1 MSAIAEQVDAVVVGA
16 GPNGLTA
23 AALLADAGWDVLI
36 LEAQPEPGGAVRT
49 AELHPG
55 YRADL
60 FSAFYPLA
68 AVSPV
73 FTELDLPAHGLAWS
87 RAPAAFGHPRAP
99 EDEDAVTLRPTA
111 QETAEDLE
119 RRCAGD
125 GDAWMRLYEQ
135 WTMVREPF
143 LRTLLGPFPP
153 IRSPLTALRRLGA
166 GETLRFARMLALP
179 VRRMAQELFEGES
192 AGLLFHGNAAHADI
206 PVDAAGSGL
215 MGYLLTMIGQDVGY
229 PVPRGGAGELTTA
242 LVRRATS
249 AGAELRCARE
259 VERIE
264 PTGDATIVHT
274 TGGERITARRA
285 VLADVSATSLYGKLL
300 PQESLPDRVR
310 HDVLRFEWD
319 TPVVK
324 VNYAMS
330 QPIPW
335 RSPSLRSAGTVHI
348 GADSN
353 GLVRWGADL
362 STGTVPRSPFVII
375 GQMTT
380 ADPTRSPA
388 GTESAWAYSHLPRGM
403 SDDEAGT
410 LLAQRMDETLE
421 EYAPGALANVVHR
434 SVQLPCDLELADAN
448 LVGGAVNGGTA
459 QLHQQLVFRPIPG
472 LAGPRTTVDRVYL
485 AGAAA
490 HPGGGVHGM
499 CGAHAAAAALA
510 DHGITGRLRG
520 RVRGMIA
527 HALAD

>member
-1 MSAIAEQVDAVVVGA
+1 MSTAGERVDAVVVGA

-23 AALLADAGWDVLI
+23 AALLADAGWDVLV

-68 AVSPV
+68 AVSPA
-73 FTELDLPAHGLAWS
+73 FTELDLAAHGLSWS
-87 RAPAAFGHPRAP
+87 RSPAAFGHPRAP
-99 EDEDAVTLRPTA
+99 EDEDAVTLRATA
-111 QETAEDLE
+111 QETAQDLE

-125 GDAWMRLYEQ
+125 GDTWMRLHEQ
-135 WTMVREPF
+135 WSTIREPF
-143 LRTLLGPFPP
+143 LRMLLGPFPP
-153 IRSPLTALRRLGA
+153 IRSPLTALRRLGP
-166 GETLRFARMLALP
+166 GEALRFVRMLALP
-179 VRRMAQELFEGES
+179 ARRMAQELFGGES
-192 AGLLFHGNAAHADI
+192 AGLLFQGNAAHADI

-215 MGYLLTMIGQDVGY
+215 MGYLLTMVGQDVGF
-229 PVPRGGAGELTTA
+229 PVPTGGAGELTAA

-249 AGAELRCARE
+249 AGAELRCGRE
-259 VERIE
+259 VERLVL
-264 PTGDATIVHT
+264 GDGATTVRT

-285 VLADVSATSLYGKLL
+285 VLADVSATALYGKLL
-300 PQESLPDRVR
+300 PPEALPDRVR
-310 HDVLRFEWD
+310 RDLQRFEWD
-319 TPVVK
+319 TSVVK

-335 RSPSLRSAGTVHI
+335 RSPSLRSAGTVHL
-348 GADSN
+348 GADGN

-362 STGTVPRSPFVII
+362 GTGTVPRSPFVVL

-380 ADPTRSPA
+380 ADPTRSPT
-388 GTESAWAYSHLPRGM
+388 GTESAWAYTHLPRGV
-403 SDDEAGT
+403 SDDDAAT
-410 LLAQRMDETLE
+410 ALAQRMDETLE
-421 EYAPGALANVVHR
+421 EHAPGALANVVHR
-434 SVQLPCDLELADAN
+434 SVQLPGDLERADAN

-459 QLHQQLVFRPIPG
+459 QLHQQLVFRPLPG
-472 LAGPRTTVDRVYL
+472 LAGPRTAVDRVYL

-510 DHGITGRLRG
+510 DHGVTGRLRG

>member
-1 MSAIAEQVDAVVVGA
+1 MSTAGERVDAVVVGA

-23 AALLADAGWDVLI
+23 AALLADAGWDVLV

-73 FTELDLPAHGLAWS
+73 FTELDLPAHGLSWS
-87 RAPAAFGHPRAP
+87 RSPAAFGHPRAP
-99 EDEDAVTLRPTA
+99 EDEDAVTLRATA
-111 QETAEDLE
+111 QETAQDLE

-125 GDAWMRLYEQ
+125 GDAWMCLHEQ
-135 WTMVREPF
+135 WSAIREPF
-143 LRTLLGPFPP
+143 LRMLLGPFPP
-153 IRSPLTALRRLGA
+153 IRSPLTALRRLGP
-166 GETLRFARMLALP
+166 GEALRFARMLALP
-179 VRRMAQELFEGES
+179 VRRMAQELFGGES
-192 AGLLFHGNAAHADI
+192 AGLLFQGNAAHADI

-215 MGYLLTMIGQDVGY
+215 MGYLLTMVGQDVGF
-229 PVPRGGAGELTTA
+229 PVPTGGAGELTAA

-249 AGAELRCARE
+249 AGAELRCGRE
-259 VERIE
+259 VERLE
-264 PTGDATIVHT
+264 LGDGPTTVRT

-285 VLADVSATSLYGKLL
+285 VLADVSATALYGKLL
-300 PQESLPDRVR
+300 PPEALPDRVR
-310 HDVLRFEWD
+310 RDLQRFEWD
-319 TPVVK
+319 TSVVK

-335 RSPSLRSAGTVHI
+335 RSPSLRSAGTVHL
-348 GADSN
+348 GADGN

-362 STGTVPRSPFVII
+362 GTGTVPRSPFVVL

-380 ADPTRSPA
+380 ADPTRSPT
-388 GTESAWAYSHLPRGM
+388 GTESAWAYTHLPRGV
-403 SDDEAGT
+403 SDDDAAT
-410 LLAQRMDETLE
+410 ALAQRMDETLE

-434 SVQLPCDLELADAN
+434 SVQLPGDLERADAN

-459 QLHQQLVFRPIPG
+459 QLHQQLVFRPLPG
-472 LAGPRTTVDRVYL
+472 LAGPRTAVDRVYL

-510 DHGITGRLRG
+510 DHGVTGRLRG